1 MTLYEW
7 TSLAAATGQLALGV
21 LTAWRGGT
29 SPLAIPLALF
39 CFCTFGWN
47 GADLAYTAYGDL
59 RWKLVDHALSPLTA
73 PLALH
78 FVLVFTGRRRRL
90 AAALAAAYVPTVLLG
105 LSAVA
110 GFAWPPARGFQQRDA
125 WSLTHLGLSV
135 PSLVLAVGCLLV
147 HLRET
152 DPEGRRRT
160 RIILLAFAIAVP
172 LAITDLLEVWL
183 PVPELSNVGMLVAAA
198 LLAVVALRLRLLG
211 TDLSTSATT
220 AATALSV
227 VVTVSCVVLTQVVA
241 MSTAVVVLGT
251 ITAALVVGL
260 LWRMALES
268 HAVRRAREAQ
278 LVTLGRFA
286 AQMAHDLK
294 NPLAAI
300 KGAVQF
306 LEEERRR
313 GASLDGSATL
323 LDLLAAQVGRME
335 RSLDEYRRLGNVEPR
350 PAQVDVND
358 VVHEVLGLL
367 SLAGGRVAVREE
379 LDLALPVIQGDRDLI
394 ARALEN
400 LVRNAVDAMPDGGT
414 VTVTT
419 CRVGRA
425 VAIAVRDTGS
435 GMDPATRER
444 AVDDFFTTKAGGSG
458 LGLPFARRVAVA
470 HGGDLAI
477 SSRPGRGTAVE
488 IRLAFH

>member
-1 MTLYEW
+1 L
-7 TSLAAATGQLALGV
+7 
-21 LTAWRGGT
+21 
-29 SPLAIPLALF
+29 
-39 CFCTFGWN
+39 
-47 GADLAYTAYGDL
+47 
-59 RWKLVDHALSPLTA
+59 
-73 PLALH
+73 
-78 FVLVFTGRRRRL
+78 
-90 AAALAAAYVPTVLLG
+90 
-105 LSAVA
+105 
-110 GFAWPPARGFQQRDA
+110 PP
-125 WSLTHLGLSV
+125 LGLSV

-379 LDLALPVIQGDRDLI
+379 LDLALPVIQGDRHLI
-394 ARALEN
+394 APALPN
-400 LVRNAVDAMPDGGT
+400 LVRNAVHA
-414 VTVTT
+414 
-419 CRVGRA
+419 
-425 VAIAVRDTGS
+425 
-435 GMDPATRER
+435 
-444 AVDDFFTTKAGGSG
+444 K
-458 LGLPFARRVAVA
+458 
-470 HGGDLAI
+470 
-477 SSRPGRGTAVE
+477 
-488 IRLAFH
+488 